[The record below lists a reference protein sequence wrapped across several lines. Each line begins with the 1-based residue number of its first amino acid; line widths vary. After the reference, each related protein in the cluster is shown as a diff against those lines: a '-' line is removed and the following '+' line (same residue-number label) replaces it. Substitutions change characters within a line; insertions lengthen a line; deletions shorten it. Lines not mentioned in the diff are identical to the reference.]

1 MPLSDLSLVAD
12 MDCLKG
18 PAGRKVGTKA
28 RQNSPERGM
37 RRNKCGLE
45 AKGTALR
52 PASSHGNGHFRA
64 KIVTRLRSLSGIGHS
79 CLPRRHSCRR
89 LYPVANFLTRR
100 RPCLTTPSV
109 SAGKTN
115 LFLMELS

>member
-64 KIVTRLRSLSGIGHS
+64 KIVTRLSSLSGIGHS
-79 CLPRRHSCRR
+79 CLPWRASE
-89 LYPVANFLTRR
+89 LLMST
-100 RPCLTTPSV
+100 PCGGVGRGTSLIDF
-109 SAGKTN
+109 SACA
-115 LFLMELS
+115 

>member
-1 MPLSDLSLVAD
+1 MTHFSWRGHSCLMPLSDLSLVAD

-64 KIVTRLRSLSGIGHS
+64 KTVTRLRSLSGIGHE
-79 CLPRRHSCRR
+79 CPRHE
-89 LYPVANFLTRR
+89 NIT
-100 RPCLTTPSV
+100 
-109 SAGKTN
+109 
-115 LFLMELS
+115 